1 MGLSVTKEQVK
12 QKCRIGVTDFDDEI
26 DDLIA
31 EQLPV
36 LEFAILE
43 AHLDDVSNAGLQ
55 ATLNLGALEVIS
67 GEFLAQAHREPGA
80 SESFWFA
87 DVTVSSRPPEQ
98 FRVNISDPFGL
109 KAQGWLRLSPYL
121 KPAVRSFMSTLTDI
135 RFKEAVLAEDEVIRW

>member
-26 DDLIA
+26 DDLID

-36 LEFAILE
+36 LAFAILE
-43 AHLDDVSNAGLQ
+43 SHLEDVSNAGLQ
-55 ATLNLGALEVIS
+55 ATLNLGALEVIA

-87 DVTVSSRPPEQ
+87 DVTVSSRPPDV
-98 FRVNISDPFGL
+98 FRVSISDPFGL
-109 KAQGWLRLSPYL
+109 KAQGWARLSSYL
-121 KPAVRSFMSTLTDI
+121 KPAVRHFMGTRTDI
-135 RFKEAVLAEDEVIRW
+135 RYKEVRLDEDEVGRW